1 MRYRYVVRISADDV
15 GSRVVIR
22 WRRPGPGESDEVA
35 DVLGV
40 LESVSPQA
48 FVVRKAS
55 GEVVTTPRDRVLAA
69 KPIPPAPRRAAP

>member
-1 MRYRYVVRISADDV
+1 MRYRYVVRIGSSDV

-22 WRRPGPGESDEVA
+22 WRRPDGEVA

-40 LESVSPQA
+40 LEAASAEA

-55 GEVVTTPRDRVLAA
+55 GELVTVPRDRAMAA
-69 KPIPPAPRRAAP
+69 KPIPPAPERG

>member
-1 MRYRYVVRISADDV
+1 MRYRYVVRIGADDV

-22 WRRPGPGESDEVA
+22 WRRPDDQVT

-40 LESVSPQA
+40 LESVSPEV
-48 FVVRKAS
+48 FVVRRAS

-69 KPIPPAPRRAAP
+69 KPIPPTPPRSSRE